1 MSISQG
7 VDEDIHVSIEIQPQP
22 IGPAIVQ
29 VPGSKSYTHRTLIA
43 AALAAGQSEVVR
55 PLLSED
61 CHLTMQALRQMGV
74 QIGLPGERVTV
85 TGCGGAPA
93 ATGRPIELGNS
104 GTSMRLLTAVTA
116 LGKGDYTLTGT
127 TRMQERPIRELGDAL
142 GELGVPVSY
151 AKRPGCPPITVSG
164 GRITNRKVHIDC
176 RVSSQYLSGLL
187 LAAPCT
193 AKGMEIEVVGGPVS
207 KPYIDM
213 TVEILE
219 RFGIAVSRQDYARFE
234 IPGGQQY
241 CCGTYAVAPDASQ
254 AGYFWAAAAVSG
266 TSVTVQGV
274 HPDAIQ
280 GDVRLAQVF
289 GRMGCHVEATPA
301 GIKVTGGELR
311 AVEVDMG
318 DMPDMVPTL
327 AVVAAFAQGTTV
339 MTNVAH
345 LRAKECDR
353 LAAVE
358 TELAKMGIQAR
369 STADELQVTGGNPH
383 GAEIETYDDHRI
395 AMCFA
400 VAGLRVAGMRI
411 KNPGCVAKSF
421 PDFWEV
427 FGGLGGDPQRPL
439 WVRR

>member
-1 MSISQG
+1 M
-7 VDEDIHVSIEIQPQP
+7 SIEIQPQK

-43 AALAAGQSEVVR
+43 AALAAGRSEVLR
-55 PLLSED
+55 PLLSDD
-61 CHLTMQALRQMGV
+61 CLLTMQALRQMGV
-74 QIGLPGERVTV
+74 EIGEPGEKVMV
-85 TGCGGAPA
+85 TGCGGALT
-93 ATGRPIELGNS
+93 ATDRPIELGNS
-104 GTSMRLLTAVTA
+104 GTSMRLLTAIAA
-116 LGKGDYTLTGT
+116 LGRGDYTLTGT
-127 TRMQERPIRELGDAL
+127 ARMQTRPIRELGDAL
-142 GELGVPVSY
+142 AELGVPVAYGRS
-151 AKRPGCPPITVSG
+151 PGCPPITVSG
-164 GRITNRKVHIDC
+164 GRIAHRKVHIDC

-187 LAAPCT
+187 LTAPCT
-193 AKGMEIEVVGGPVS
+193 ERGMQIEVVGGPVS
-207 KPYIDM
+207 RPYIDM

-219 RFGIAVSRQDYARFE
+219 RFGIAVTRRGYAHFE
-234 IPGGQQY
+234 VAGGQQY
-241 CCGTYAVAPDASQ
+241 RCGSYEVAPDASQ

-266 TSVTVQGV
+266 ATITVQGV

-280 GDVRLAQVF
+280 GDVRLAQVL
-289 GRMGCHVEATPA
+289 GRMGCRVIATPA
-301 GIKVTGGELR
+301 GIKVTGRGLK
-311 AVEVDMG
+311 AVDVDMG

-327 AVVAAFAQGTTV
+327 AVVAAFARGTTV

-358 TELAKMGIQAR
+358 TELAKMGIDAHS
-369 STADELQVTGGNPH
+369 STDALRVTGGVPH

-421 PDFWEV
+421 PNFWEV
-427 FGGLGGDPQRPL
+427 FGGLGRDPQKPL
-439 WVRR
+439 CTSS

>member
-1 MSISQG
+1 
-7 VDEDIHVSIEIQPQP
+7 VSIEILPQQ

-43 AALAAGQSEVVR
+43 AGLAAGQSEVVR

-61 CHLTMQALRQMGV
+61 CLLTMQALRQMGV
-74 QIGLPGERVTV
+74 AVGEPGERITV
-85 TGCGGAPA
+85 TGCGGALK
-93 ATGRPIELGNS
+93 ATDLPIELGNS
-104 GTSMRLLTAVTA
+104 GTSMRLLTAIAA
-116 LGKGDYTLTGT
+116 LGRGDYTLTGT
-127 TRMQERPIRELGDAL
+127 ARMQERPIRELGDAL
-142 GELGVPVSY
+142 AGLGVPVAY
-151 AKRPGCPPITVSG
+151 GRRPGCPPITVSG
-164 GRITNRKVHIDC
+164 GRIAHRKVQIDC

-193 AKGMEIEVVGGPVS
+193 EKGMAIEVAGGPVS

-219 RFGIAVSRQDYARFE
+219 RFGIVVNRDGYTRFDVPGRQRYR
-234 IPGGQQY
+234 
-241 CCGTYAVAPDASQ
+241 CGSYEVAPDASQ

-266 TSVTVQGV
+266 ATVTVQGV
-274 HPDAIQ
+274 YADAIQ
-280 GDVRLAQVF
+280 GDVRLAQVL
-289 GRMGCHVEATPA
+289 GRMGCRVDATPA
-301 GIKVTGGELR
+301 GIAVTGGELK
-311 AVEVDMG
+311 AVAVDMG

-327 AVVAAFAQGTTV
+327 AVVAAFARGTTV
-339 MTNVAH
+339 ITNVAH

-358 TELAKMGIQAR
+358 AELAKMGINAH
-369 STADELQVTGGNPH
+369 STADELHVTGGTPH
-383 GAEIETYDDHRI
+383 GAEIETYEDHRI

-400 VAGLRVAGMRI
+400 VAGLRVAGVRI

-427 FGGLGGDPQRPL
+427 FGGLGKDPSRPL
-439 WVRR
+439 CVSR

>member
-1 MSISQG
+1 
-7 VDEDIHVSIEIQPQP
+7 VSIEIHPQQ
-22 IGPAIVQ
+22 IGPAVVQ

-43 AALAAGQSEVVR
+43 AGLAVGQSEVVR

-74 QIGLPGERVTV
+74 AVGDPGERVTV
-85 TGCGGAPA
+85 TGCGGALK
-93 ATGRPIELGNS
+93 ATDRPIELGNS
-104 GTSMRLLTAVTA
+104 GTSMRLLTAIAA
-116 LGKGDYTLTGT
+116 LGRGDYTLTGT
-127 TRMQERPIRELGDAL
+127 ARMQERPIRELGDAL
-142 GELGVPVSY
+142 EELGVPVAY
-151 AKRPGCPPITVSG
+151 GKRPGCPPVTVSG
-164 GRITNRKVHIDC
+164 GRIAHRKVRIDC

-193 AKGMEIEVVGGPVS
+193 EKGMEIEVVGGPVS

-213 TVEILE
+213 TVEIQK
-219 RFGIAVSRQDYARFE
+219 RFGIAVHRDGYTRFD
-234 IPGGQQY
+234 IPGGQPY
-241 CCGTYAVAPDASQ
+241 RRGTYAVAPDASQ

-266 TSVTVQGV
+266 ATVTVQGV
-274 HPDAIQ
+274 HADAIQ
-280 GDVRLAQVF
+280 GDVRLAQVL
-289 GRMGCHVEATPA
+289 GRMGCRVDATPA
-301 GIKVTGGELR
+301 GIAVTGGALE
-311 AVEVDMG
+311 AVAVDMG

-327 AVVAAFAQGTTV
+327 AVVAAFARGTTV
-339 MTNVAH
+339 ITNVAH

-358 TELAKMGIQAR
+358 AELAKMGISAH
-369 STADELQVTGGNPH
+369 STADELHITGGTPH

-427 FGGLGGDPQRPL
+427 FGGLGKDPLRPL
-439 WVRR
+439 CVWR

>member
-1 MSISQG
+1 
-7 VDEDIHVSIEIQPQP
+7 VSIEIQPQK
-22 IGPAIVQ
+22 IGPATVQ

-43 AALAAGQSEVVR
+43 AALAAGRSKVVR

-61 CHLTMQALRQMGV
+61 CRLTMQALGQMGV
-74 QIGLPGERVTV
+74 EIGEPGEMVAV
-85 TGCGGAPA
+85 TGCGGTLRASV
-93 ATGRPIELGNS
+93 RPIELGNS

-116 LGKGDYTLTGT
+116 LGQGDYTLTGT

-142 GELGVPVSY
+142 NELGVPVTY
-151 AKRPGCPPITVSG
+151 GNRPGCPPITVRG
-164 GRITNRKVHIDC
+164 GCIAHRKVHIDC
-176 RVSSQYLSGLL
+176 RISSQYLSGLL
-187 LAAPCT
+187 LTAPCT
-193 AKGMEIEVVGGPVS
+193 RKGMEIEVVGGPVS

-219 RFGIAVSRQDYARFE
+219 RFGIVVNREGYTRFE

-241 CCGTYAVAPDASQ
+241 RCGRYEVAPDASQ

-266 TSVTVQGV
+266 TAVTVQGV
-274 HPDAIQ
+274 YADAIQ
-280 GDVRLAQVF
+280 GDVRLAEVLA
-289 GRMGCHVEATPA
+289 RMGCRAEATPT
-301 GIKVTGGELR
+301 GIKVTGGKLR

-327 AVVAAFAQGTTV
+327 AVVAAFARGTTV

-358 TELAKMGIQAR
+358 TELAKMGIEAH
-369 STADELQVTGGNPH
+369 STADELHVTGGTPH

-411 KNPGCVAKSF
+411 RNPGCVVKSF
-421 PDFWEV
+421 PNFWEV
-427 FGGLGGDPQRPL
+427 FGGLGKDARRPL
-439 WVRR
+439 CVSR

>member
-1 MSISQG
+1 M
-7 VDEDIHVSIEIQPQP
+7 SIEIHPQQ
-22 IGPAIVQ
+22 IGPATVQ

-43 AALAAGQSEVVR
+43 AALAAGRSEVVR
-55 PLLSED
+55 PLFSED

-74 QIGLPGERVTV
+74 EIDAPGETVAV
-85 TGCGGAPA
+85 TGCGGKLGASD
-93 ATGRPIELGNS
+93 RPIELGNS

-116 LGKGDYTLTGT
+116 LGQGDFTLTGT
-127 TRMQERPIRELGDAL
+127 ARMQERPIRELGDAL
-142 GELGVPVSY
+142 EELGVPVTY
-151 AKRPGCPPITVSG
+151 GKRPGCPPITISG
-164 GRITNRKVHIDC
+164 GRIAHRRVHIDC

-187 LAAPCT
+187 LTAPCT
-193 AKGMEIEVVGGPVS
+193 RKGMDIEVTGGPVS

-219 RFGIAVSRQDYARFE
+219 RFGIAVNREGYARFK
-234 IPGGQQY
+234 ISGGQQY
-241 CCGTYAVAPDASQ
+241 RCGSYEVAPDASQ

-266 TSVTVQGV
+266 TTVTVQGV

-280 GDVRLAQVF
+280 GDVRLADVL
-289 GRMGCHVEATPA
+289 GRMGCRVAATPA
-301 GIKVTGGELR
+301 GIAVTGGALK
-311 AVEVDMG
+311 AVTVDMG

-327 AVVAAFAQGTTV
+327 AVVAAFARGTTV

-358 TELAKMGIQAR
+358 TELAKMGISAH
-369 STADELQVTGGNPH
+369 STADELHITGGTPH
-383 GAEIETYDDHRI
+383 GAEIETYFDHRI

-411 KNPGCVAKSF
+411 RNPGCVAKSF
-421 PDFWEV
+421 PSFWDV
-427 FGGLGGDPQRPL
+427 FGGLGRDPQKPL
-439 WVRR
+439 CISS